1 MLFRSR
7 HQLLAGEMHVVGQRI
22 AKPLILLL
30 VFAPSPLLTL
40 LGKRRAWQRNGSFS
54 GLEQLFGDLFLALI

>member
-1 MLFRSR
+1 
-7 HQLLAGEMHVVGQRI
+7 MHVVGQRI

-30 VFAPSPLLTL
+30 VFAPSPLLAL
-40 LGKRRAWQRNGSFS
+40 LGERRAWQRNGGFS